1 MRQGRLSTVVATS
14 SRSSRRRWR
23 RTRTTI
29 TKDVS
34 RRIIKHI
41 IGHID
46 EDVAFLRWRRTR
58 RVHVIVEGAVG
69 GAGHGA
75 TTTRGRRRRM
85 ATRKSTY
92 MIVLARRR
100 GKLRHGFIEAV
111 CRTVPS
117 RGFSGRASVASFST
131 VAHGGP
137 SRGGVGTGELSCI
150 VRVLR
155 RGRGRSGI
163 VEGPA
168 RRRAGIVVHYVE
180 LNKTMQEKRK
190 KETLLF

>member
-1 MRQGRLSTVVATS
+1 
-14 SRSSRRRWR
+14 
-23 RTRTTI
+23 
-29 TKDVS
+29 
-34 RRIIKHI
+34 
-41 IGHID
+41 
-46 EDVAFLRWRRTR
+46 
-58 RVHVIVEGAVG
+58 
-69 GAGHGA
+69 
-75 TTTRGRRRRM
+75 M

-131 VAHGGP
+131 VAHGRA

-150 VRVLR
+150 VGVLR

>member
-1 MRQGRLSTVVATS
+1 
-14 SRSSRRRWR
+14 
-23 RTRTTI
+23 
-29 TKDVS
+29 
-34 RRIIKHI
+34 
-41 IGHID
+41 
-46 EDVAFLRWRRTR
+46 
-58 RVHVIVEGAVG
+58 
-69 GAGHGA
+69 
-75 TTTRGRRRRM
+75 M

-131 VAHGGP
+131 VAHGRA

-150 VRVLR
+150 VGVLR

-180 LNKTMQEKRK
+180 LNKNDAKGNTAFLELQSK
-190 KETLLF
+190 KE